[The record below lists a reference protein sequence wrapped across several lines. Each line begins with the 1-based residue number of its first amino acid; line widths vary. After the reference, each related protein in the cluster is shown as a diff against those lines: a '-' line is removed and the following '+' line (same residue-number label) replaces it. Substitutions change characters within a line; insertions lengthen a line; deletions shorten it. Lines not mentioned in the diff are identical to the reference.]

1 MIANSRVK
9 EEMEGDDAH
18 VNLTKGSGKEEWGG
32 DISEASLAE
41 LDDAAKAQGL
51 GGLLNEIQHR
61 QDEQNY

>member
-1 MIANSRVK
+1 M
-9 EEMEGDDAH
+9 
-18 VNLTKGSGKEEWGG
+18 GG

-51 GGLLNEIQHR
+51 GGLLNKIQHR